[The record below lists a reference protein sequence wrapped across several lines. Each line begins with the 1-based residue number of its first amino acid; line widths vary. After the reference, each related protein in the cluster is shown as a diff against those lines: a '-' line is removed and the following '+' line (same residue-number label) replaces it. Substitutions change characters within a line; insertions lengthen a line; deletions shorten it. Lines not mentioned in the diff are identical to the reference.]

1 MVEFFKIVDDDGF
14 PFFLGTLP
22 HCSGARLHPWL
33 GYFPKKKTLLN
44 SVVSLGFEL
53 KDQGRERGESSNFH
67 RPPFLL
73 NRPEKEKGKGGEEGT
88 AKPISS
94 LVKKHPRIALHVE
107 CFFLRWRK
115 NQHCLFWKKREKNAF
130 RSLMKFVS

>member
-1 MVEFFKIVDDDGF
+1 MRRQKLKELLDPADGDGV

-73 NRPEKEKGKGGEEGT
+73 NRPEKEKGKEGEGRRDGE
-88 AKPISS
+88 ANFIPCQEASS
-94 LVKKHPRIALHVE
+94 YSSTRRV
-107 CFFLRWRK
+107 
-115 NQHCLFWKKREKNAF
+115 LFAAVAQKSTLF
-130 RSLMKFVS
+130 ILQ